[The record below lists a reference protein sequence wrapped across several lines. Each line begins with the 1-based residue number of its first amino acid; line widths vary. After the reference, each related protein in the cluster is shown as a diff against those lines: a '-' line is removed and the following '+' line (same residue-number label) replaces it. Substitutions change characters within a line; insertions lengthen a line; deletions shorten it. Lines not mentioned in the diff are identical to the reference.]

1 MANRH
6 FAKLADVWKHLPLVA
21 VLSIE
26 RPRHY
31 WESHAGNA
39 LYSMVGVRLL

>member
-6 FAKLADVWKHLPLVA
+6 FAKLADVWKQLPLVA
-21 VLSIE
+21 VLSIV

-31 WESHAGNA
+31 WESHDEALAGGQYA
-39 LYSMVGVRLL
+39 

>member
-6 FAKLADVWKHLPLVA
+6 FAKLADVWKHLPLVE

-26 RPRHY
+26 RPANY
-31 WESHAGNA
+31 WESHAGHA
-39 LYSMVGVRLL
+39 S